1 MHVIWGI
8 VMAFVGLFMLICG
21 TMKSEFV
28 VYRMLVGKSK
38 SLWGENVH
46 RFYQCA
52 GFAVF
57 IVGALVALKIIGR

>member
-1 MHVIWGI
+1 
-8 VMAFVGLFMLICG
+8 MAFVGLFMLICG

-46 RFYQCA
+46 RCYQCA